1 MHALHK
7 RRLKILFL
15 PLTQAKTSERIP
27 MIIKIL
33 SKHYSIVGIKD
44 QRILYFNGKISW
56 ILSKLSLIRLIL
68 RGIKMGIK
76 SRPDLIFCEEPD
88 YALVGLIISKILR
101 KPIIY
106 DSHGNRYL
114 LCVRLNSPL
123 YYRLYAI
130 PLDIMLAKRST
141 LLLVVSEHN
150 KKYYMNQGI
159 PPERIRV
166 IPSCVD
172 LTEIDK
178 ARIGSL
184 KYMELFKGKKILL
197 FFGTFSYQPNM
208 EALLFINNK
217 LAPALED
224 MKDVEIY
231 IAGRAPANKDIV
243 GMLHKKVKWLGF
255 VPNIYEV
262 LHAADVFICPLWK
275 TVGIIVKVLDAM
287 GAGKPI
293 IVSRFVKE
301 GIPELNESNAF
312 LANDETEFIYLT
324 RLCIKNLDKYLQM
337 GAQLRK
343 IIAMNYNV
351 DVVENNLIQI
361 IQELINYKNL

>member
-1 MHALHK
+1 MRTHSK
-7 RRLKILFL
+7 RHLKILFI
-15 PLTQAKTSERIP
+15 PLTRAKTSERIP

-33 SKHYSIVGIKD
+33 SKHYDIVGIEHR
-44 QRILYFNGKISW
+44 RILYIHGKITW
-56 ILSKLSLIRLIL
+56 IINKLALTRLIL
-68 RGIKMGIK
+68 MGVKLGIK

-106 DSHGNRYL
+106 DSHGNKYL

-141 LLLVVSEHN
+141 LLLVVSEHD
-150 KKYYMNQGI
+150 KKHYIYQGI
-159 PPERIRV
+159 TSKRIRV

-172 LTEIDK
+172 LEEIDK
-178 ARIGSL
+178 ARNGSL

-197 FFGTFSYQPNM
+197 FFGTFGYQPNL
-208 EALLFINNK
+208 EALLFINDK

-224 MKDVEIY
+224 VKDVEIY
-231 IAGRAPANKDIV
+231 IAGRVPANKDIV
-243 GMLHKKVKWLGF
+243 SMLHKKVNWLGF

-262 LHAADVFICPLWK
+262 LHAADLFICPLWK

-287 GAGKPI
+287 GAGKPV
-293 IVSRFVKE
+293 IVSRFIKE

-312 LANDETEFIYLT
+312 LANNETDFIYLT
-324 RLCIKNLDKYLQM
+324 RQCIKNLDKYLQI
-337 GAQLRK
+337 GVQLRK

-351 DVVENNLIQI
+351 DVVEKKLIKI
-361 IQELINYKNL
+361 INELINY